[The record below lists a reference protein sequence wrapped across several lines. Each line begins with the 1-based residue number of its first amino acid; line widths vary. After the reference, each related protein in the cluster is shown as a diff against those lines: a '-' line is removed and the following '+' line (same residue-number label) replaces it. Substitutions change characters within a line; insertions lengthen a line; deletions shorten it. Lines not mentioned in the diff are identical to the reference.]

1 MLNREFFEKDV
12 SIDDLMYN
20 HFKQSSIN
28 QIKTFVLHNSGP
40 NLCVVE
46 LHRHNPEF
54 YCDVFLTVL
63 DRIFSDFE
71 YKNCFI
77 TFTGSTVK
85 ILVDRRIDNDDYD
98 SINTFGFALWIDKS
112 ISDKVMSYNFCV

>member
-1 MLNREFFEKDV
+1 MMLNREFFEKDV

-46 LHRHNPEF
+46 LHRHNP
-54 YCDVFLTVL
+54 
-63 DRIFSDFE
+63 
-71 YKNCFI
+71 
-77 TFTGSTVK
+77 
-85 ILVDRRIDNDDYD
+85 
-98 SINTFGFALWIDKS
+98 
-112 ISDKVMSYNFCV
+112 